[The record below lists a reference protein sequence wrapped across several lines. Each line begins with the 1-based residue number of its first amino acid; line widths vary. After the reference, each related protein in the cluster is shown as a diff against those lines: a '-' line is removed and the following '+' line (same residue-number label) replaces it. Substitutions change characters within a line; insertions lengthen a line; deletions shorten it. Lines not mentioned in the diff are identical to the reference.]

1 MATRLVLDVF
11 LILGVPPAVRPR
23 LVHLEEM
30 IAFSRN
36 AAAVNI
42 SPYLEF

>member
-1 MATRLVLDVF
+1 VATRLVVDVL

-23 LVHLEEM
+23 LVHLEDL

-36 AAAVNI
+36 ATLNI